1 MTPLLGG
8 GAAVLLPDRGR
19 VGRRTRIFVLRLVP
33 ALILAAAAAVML
45 ARPVG
50 ATSATGV
57 RRLAHTVVIVFENH
71 ERSDILGSGAAPT
84 FEQLASTYAQ
94 ATADYAVAHPSL
106 PNYLALVSGSTHGV
120 TNDCTDCPQSG
131 QTIGSQLSR
140 KHLPWAAYAEG
151 YPSSSRFAKK
161 HVPFLYFRG
170 STSHV
175 LPLQRFN
182 PRKLPAYSLVVPDLC
197 NDMHDCSIAT
207 GDHWLHNFSAPLLTV
222 KDTAIFIVFDEGT
235 SNARGGG
242 NVALIVAG
250 TAVRRHSV
258 FTAATSH
265 YGLLRTIESALGLP
279 LLGHARTATPLTG
292 IWH

>member
-1 MTPLLGG
+1 
-8 GAAVLLPDRGR
+8 
-19 VGRRTRIFVLRLVP
+19 
-33 ALILAAAAAVML
+33 LILAVAAAVML

-50 ATSATGV
+50 AASAAGV
-57 RRLAHTVVIVFENH
+57 RRLTHAVVIVFENH
-71 ERSDILGSGAAPT
+71 ERSDILGAGAAPE

-94 ATADYAVAHPSL
+94 ATADDAVAHPSL

-120 TNDCTDCPQSG
+120 TSDCTDCRQSG
-131 QTIGSQLSR
+131 QTIGSQLSA
-140 KHLPWAAYAEG
+140 KHLPWAAYAKG

-161 HVPFLYFRG
+161 HVPFLYFAG
-170 STSHV
+170 SASHV

-207 GDHWLHNFSAPLLTV
+207 GDHWLHNFIAPLLTV

-235 SNARGGG
+235 SNAGGGG

-258 FTAATSH
+258 FKAATSH

-279 LLGHARTATPLTG
+279 LLGHARSATPLTG